1 MRTTLD
7 IDEDV
12 LQGAKEIAEHEGIS
26 AGRVISD
33 WARRGFAYRYHQMP
47 PKQTVKYRNGVPQF
61 PSRGEI
67 ITNEHI
73 NRIRDE
79 EGI

>member
-12 LQGAKEIAEHEGIS
+12 LQGAKERAAMDGTT
-26 AGRVISD
+26 AGQVISN
-33 WARRGFAYRYHQMP
+33 WARRGFFNGNGAS
-47 PKQTVKYRNGVPQF
+47 PKNKKRIRNGVPLL
-61 PSRGEI
+61 PSRGKIVTMKLIQEI
-67 ITNEHI
+67 M
-73 NRIRDE
+73 DE

>member
-12 LQGAKEIAEHEGIS
+12 LQGAKETAARKHTT
-26 AGRVISD
+26 AGKVIPE
-33 WARRGFAYRYHQMP
+33 WARHGLFSINGVYDKKKKRI
-47 PKQTVKYRNGVPQF
+47 VNGVPLLA
-61 PSRGEI
+61 SRG
-67 ITNEHI
+67 
-73 NRIRDE
+73 RIVTLKHVQDIMDE

>member
-7 IDEDV
+7 IDADV
-12 LQGAKEIAEHEGIS
+12 LQGAKETAEYEGTTT
-26 AGRVISD
+26 GKVISD
-33 WARRGFAYRYHQMP
+33 WARRGFAYRFHKMP
-47 PKQTVKYRNGVPQF
+47 PVSKLKYRNGIAQL

-67 ITNEHI
+67 ITLEHVQKI
-73 NRIRDE
+73 MDE

>member
-12 LQGAKEIAEHEGIS
+12 LQAAKEIAQRDNSTAGKIIS
-26 AGRVISD
+26 EL
-33 WARRGFAYRYHQMP
+33 ARRALTAPSGSKRAF
-47 PKQTVKYRNGVPQF
+47 KIKNGVPVL
-61 PSRGEI
+61 PATGEI
-67 ITNEHI
+67 VTMEKIQ
-73 NRIRDE
+73 RIMDE

>member
-12 LQGAKEIAEHEGIS
+12 LQGAKETAEKNGTT
-26 AGRVISD
+26 AGRVISE
-33 WARRGFAYRYHQMP
+33 WARRGFASRNGNSDGKKNM
-47 PKQTVKYRNGVPQF
+47 KFRNGVPQF

-67 ITNEHI
+67 ITMEHI
-73 NRIRDE
+73 QKIMDE

>member
-7 IDEDV
+7 LDENI
-12 LQGAKEIAEHEGIS
+12 LQGAKETAQYEHSSIGK
-26 AGRVISD
+26 VVSD
-33 WARRGFAYRYHQMP
+33 WARRGFAYRYHPMP
-47 PKQTVKYRNGVPQF
+47 PVPELKYRNGIAQF

-67 ITNEHI
+67 ITLERVRKI
-73 NRIRDE
+73 MDE

>member
-12 LQGAKEIAEHEGIS
+12 LQGAKETAEMKGTT

-33 WARRGFAYRYHQMP
+33 WARRGFFNMNGHSDQKKRI
-47 PKQTVKYRNGVPQF
+47 RNGVPLL
-61 PSRGEI
+61 PSRGKIVTMKLIQEI
-67 ITNEHI
+67 M
-73 NRIRDE
+73 DE

>member
-7 IDEDV
+7 IESDV
-12 LQGAKEIAEHEGIS
+12 LQAAKETAEHEGTT
-26 AGRVISD
+26 AGKVIST
-33 WARRGFAYRYHQMP
+33 WARLGFANRNGIR
-47 PKQTVKYRNGVPQF
+47 KRKLKFRNGVPQF

-67 ITNEHI
+67 ITMEHI
-73 NRIRDE
+73 QKIMDE

>member
-12 LQGAKEIAEHEGIS
+12 LHGAKETAEHEGTTT
-26 AGRVISD
+26 GKVISE
-33 WARRGFAYRYHQMP
+33 WARRGFAFRNHKMP
-47 PKQTVKYRNGVPQF
+47 PVSKLRYRNGVPQF
-61 PSRGEI
+61 PTRGEI
-67 ITNEHI
+67 ITLEHVQ
-73 NRIRDE
+73 RIMDE

>member
-12 LQGAKEIAEHEGIS
+12 LQGAKEKAAIEGTT

-33 WARRGFAYRYHQMP
+33 WARRGFFNGTSHAAKNKKRIL
-47 PKQTVKYRNGVPQF
+47 NGVPLM
-61 PSRGEI
+61 PSRGKIVTMKLIQEI
-67 ITNEHI
+67 M
-73 NRIRDE
+73 DE

>member
-12 LQGAKEIAEHEGIS
+12 LQGAKETAAKEGTT
-26 AGRVISD
+26 AGRIISD
-33 WARRGFAYRYHQMP
+33 WARRGFFNGRVQS
-47 PKQTVKYRNGVPQF
+47 KKKRILNGVPLL
-61 PSRGEI
+61 PSRGKIVTMKLIQEI
-67 ITNEHI
+67 M
-73 NRIRDE
+73 DE

>member
-12 LQGAKEIAEHEGIS
+12 LQGAKETAAKRRTT
-26 AGRVISD
+26 AGKVISE
-33 WARRGFAYRYHQMP
+33 WARHGLFSI
-47 PKQTVKYRNGVPQF
+47 NGVYDTKKRVFNNVPLRA
-61 PSRGEI
+61 SRG
-67 ITNEHI
+67 
-73 NRIRDE
+73 RIVTLKHVQDIMDE

>member
-12 LQGAKEIAEHEGIS
+12 LQGAKETAEVEGTTT
-26 AGRVISD
+26 GKVLSD
-33 WARRGFAYRYHQMP
+33 WARRGFAYRYHKMP
-47 PKQTVKYRNGVPQF
+47 PAQTVKYRNGVPQF

-73 NRIRDE
+73 NKIRDE

>member
-12 LQGAKEIAEHEGIS
+12 LQGAKEIAAKDCTT

-33 WARRGFAYRYHQMP
+33 WARRGLFAINDAAHKEKR
-47 PKQTVKYRNGVPQF
+47 VVNGVPLL
-61 PSRGEI
+61 PSRGRIVTMKLVQEI
-67 ITNEHI
+67 M
-73 NRIRDE
+73 DE

>member
-1 MRTTLD
+1 MRTTID

-12 LQGAKEIAEHEGIS
+12 LQGAKERAATDGTT

-33 WARRGFAYRYHQMP
+33 WARSGFFIGRDQS
-47 PKQTVKYRNGVPQF
+47 KKKRILNGVPLL
-61 PSRGEI
+61 PSRGKIVSMKLIQEI
-67 ITNEHI
+67 M
-73 NRIRDE
+73 DE

>member
-12 LQGAKEIAEHEGIS
+12 LHGAKETAEREATSTGK
-26 AGRVISD
+26 VISE
-33 WARRGFAYRYHQMP
+33 WARRGFAFRNHKMP
-47 PKQTVKYRNGVPQF
+47 PVSELKYRNGVPQF
-61 PSRGEI
+61 PSRGDI
-67 ITNEHI
+67 VTLEHVQHI
-73 NRIRDE
+73 MDE